1 MTETI
6 YKFLIPFLMAVLL
19 ASSALAS
26 CGQTG
31 ASLSVTATD
40 PVTTTTGQQAQVTL
54 IYFFKPVGS
63 PGEHLATEWIVSTI
77 ETDYQSFIEEG
88 KLAFNG
94 SNTDNPAGAQLA
106 AEYAAR
112 TPSVFLS
119 VSADGTVETSEL
131 KALWMYL
138 DESLADAN
146 LEAAF
151 KSMLEKELDT
161 ALGLREADPEPTDI
175 PGQDVLSSVD
185 FHMSGALLPEGLDLA
200 ILPLDED
207 GRLVRIDGLVRV
219 SVWAK
224 PDFFSD
230 VRGELLQEWSGVL
243 IKASDSIDGVGVML
257 NLAYRDFRPASGQN
271 AFVQV
276 TLEAGGYTFSSCVK
290 NVMIRRPLAC
300 CEIE

>member
-1 MTETI
+1 
-6 YKFLIPFLMAVLL
+6 MAVLL
-19 ASSALAS
+19 ASSALTS
-26 CGQTG
+26 CGQTD

-40 PVTTTTGQQAQVTL
+40 PVATTTEPGQQAPVTL
-54 IYFFKPVGS
+54 IYFFKPIGS

-88 KLAFNG
+88 KLAFIG
-94 SNTDNPAGAQLA
+94 SNTDNPAEAQLA
-106 AEYAAR
+106 AKYAAR

-119 VSADGTVETSEL
+119 VSAAGAVETREL
-131 KALWMYL
+131 KALWMYV
-138 DESLADAN
+138 DESLADTN

-151 KSMLEKELDT
+151 KAMLKSELDT
-161 ALGLREADPEPTDI
+161 ALGSREADPETTDI
-175 PGQDVLSSVD
+175 PEQAVLSSVD
-185 FHMSGALLPEGLDLA
+185 FRMSGALLPEGLDLA

-230 VRGELLQEWSGVL
+230 VRGELLQEWSGVP

-271 AFVQV
+271 AYVQV
-276 TLEAGGYTFSSCVK
+276 IFTSGSDSISSDVK
-290 NVMIRRPLAC
+290 FVMIRRPLFC
-300 CEIE
+300 